1 MKIDTALY
9 NNKKQ
14 HQLEGYFIVDTMIL
28 NLEEPYLGYP
38 APPQINSSVHEPVS
52 L

>member
-9 NNKKQ
+9 NNEKR
-14 HQLEGYFIVDTMIL
+14 HQLEGYFIVDTIL
-28 NLEEPYLGYP
+28 NLEEPYIGYP
-38 APPQINSSVHEPVS
+38 APPRLIRPSVS